1 MMASIPARIYKILL
15 IIYLSLMQQT
25 WVKITKISRNKAC
38 ILEPFTDFN
47 THSKQLDEKYRNLA
61 TELFYHI

>member
-1 MMASIPARIYKILL
+1 
-15 IIYLSLMQQT
+15 MQQT
-25 WVKITKISRNKAC
+25 WVKITKISGNKIL

>member
-1 MMASIPARIYKILL
+1 MRYN
-15 IIYLSLMQQT
+15 IITYLSLKQT
-25 WVKITKISRNKAC
+25 WVKITKISGNKIL